1 MTTTTTTMCTGA
13 GLCSVLILAACGS
26 SHTAEDLNQLPAYLG
41 AITRLD
47 VDGKTND
54 LLTAGLG
61 KTGLAAA
68 APAYA
73 DPERPTAQELR
84 RCCPGV

>member
-1 MTTTTTTMCTGA
+1 MQTTITRTGA
-13 GLCSVLILAACGS
+13 SLCTLLALTACGS
-26 SHTAEDLNQLPAYLG
+26 DHAPEELNQLPAYLG
-41 AITRLD
+41 SITQAD
-47 VDGKTND
+47 YDGKSND

-73 DPERPTAQELR
+73 NAE
-84 RCCPGV
+84 